1 MEKSFKDVSHFS
13 DLSITPA
20 LTHSALFHSVGMA
33 LKGP

>member
-13 DLSITPA
+13 DSLSTPV

-33 LKGP
+33 LKRP